1 MSYIALRRI
10 SHAHSISRRIN
21 TIEMA
26 AERKKYVESNEER
39 RWDGRDRKR

>member
-1 MSYIALRRI
+1 
-10 SHAHSISRRIN
+10 
-21 TIEMA
+21 MA